1 MNGTTT
7 ICDMV
12 YNADIIVKNHLKI
25 GNRVI
30 LTEMIHENPS
40 DIFRY
45 DPMDVYPFD
54 HSVGEGKFARCRKLV
69 EQYQGYSDDLVTVM
83 VGPQAINMVSLE
95 LMDELH
101 HYAVSNDLHIHIH
114 VSQSDRENVQ
124 VEKRYGK
131 RAVPLL
137 NDRGYLGRHVMA
149 AHISHATRPEVKM
162 MADSGARM
170 ILCSNSIAIINGVL
184 PPAAEYLEYGGT
196 VGLGTDQAPGNN
208 RNNMFS
214 EMKSSAVL
222 NKYKLHSGTAFPA
235 WKLLRMATIE
245 AAKTV
250 GLDSIIGSLRPGKK
264 ADIII
269 VDMTRPELSP
279 LYLEPIRNVVP
290 NLVYAADGS
299 EVETVIVDGRI
310 IVEERKLLHA
320 DLALLVNEANR
331 HASEIS
337 KRLSAFDGLGNLPVA
352 KFTAE
357 GLY

>member
-1 MNGTTT
+1 
-7 ICDMV
+7 
-12 YNADIIVKNHLKI
+12 
-25 GNRVI
+25 
-30 LTEMIHENPS
+30 
-40 DIFRY
+40 
-45 DPMDVYPFD
+45 
-54 HSVGEGKFARCRKLV
+54 
-69 EQYQGYSDDLVTVM
+69 
-83 VGPQAINMVSLE
+83 
-95 LMDELH
+95 
-101 HYAVSNDLHIHIH
+101 
-114 VSQSDRENVQ
+114 
-124 VEKRYGK
+124 
-131 RAVPLL
+131 
-137 NDRGYLGRHVMA
+137 
-149 AHISHATRPEVKM
+149 
-162 MADSGARM
+162 
-170 ILCSNSIAIINGVL
+170 
-184 PPAAEYLEYGGT
+184 
-196 VGLGTDQAPGNN
+196 
-208 RNNMFS
+208 
-214 EMKSSAVL
+214 MKSSAVL